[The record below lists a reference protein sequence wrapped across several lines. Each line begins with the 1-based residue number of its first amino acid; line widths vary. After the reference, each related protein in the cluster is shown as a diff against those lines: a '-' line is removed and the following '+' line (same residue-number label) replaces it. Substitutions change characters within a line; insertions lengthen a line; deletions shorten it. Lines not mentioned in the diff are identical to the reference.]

1 MELLNEAY
9 KTLKIGGKVRIIHW
23 CKPEQYVAWVEQL
36 GHKVVLQPVIIEPY
50 HYGFITTKFNFSLN
64 MKIGIIV
71 KTKEFEKAWNA
82 FSFCSNYQK
91 SGA

>member
-1 MELLNEAY
+1 MA
-9 KTLKIGGKVRIIHW
+9 I
-23 CKPEQYVAWVEQL
+23 CPKPEQYVAWVEQL

-82 FSFCSNYQK
+82 FSFYSNYQK